1 MQVSEAAITGITKLF
16 FDRVKSFLD
25 RRGKQMHGGIIV
37 DATII
42 DALSLTRMRK
52 KSETWRLYG
61 KFCNQPRK
69 YYCIYRF
76 ILCEILFYD
85 LTIEF
90 WRDTIKNVWNNPKM

>member
-52 KSETWRLYG
+52 KARPGGYMENSAINRGNTIVYIDLYYV
-61 KFCNQPRK
+61 KF
-69 YYCIYRF
+69 F
-76 ILCEILFYD
+76 F
-85 LTIEF
+85 TI
-90 WRDTIKNVWNNPKM
+90 